1 MSEGSTDPT
10 PETMAREAGYIEG
23 SAMERAFCTGVDT
36 ERLRQGAAVLA
47 ERERGAKALK
57 DFAKMLEHEGDETAE
72 QIIGAAYARTAL
84 RLAADIFIHPEK
96 PLHEIVAGARSKP

>member
-36 ERLRQGAAVLA
+36 ERLRQEAKRRAAVLA
-47 ERERGAKALK
+47 ERERCIRCISMHCG
-57 DFAKMLEHEGDETAE
+57 DDPSRFAIE
-72 QIIGAAYARTAL
+72 
-84 RLAADIFIHPEK
+84 
-96 PLHEIVAGARSKP
+96 EIRCGGGT